1 MKCCTAVIVLLSIC
15 ATGHA
20 QYYAALGAAEE
31 NTAVVSPIVQKKA
44 QRIAYEA
51 TTPPGLRM
59 RKVGMIMTM
68 CGGGMILAGA
78 IIYSNADPN
87 AGAVHTSTNG
97 TMYTDGEVQQELGLL
112 CVGAGIGLTV
122 PGVILWTKGTKKFN
136 RYLET
141 QTAFNFTRNGAGLTY
156 RF

>member
-1 MKCCTAVIVLLSIC
+1 MKCCLALIVLLSIC
-15 ATGHA
+15 STGHA
-20 QYYAALGAAEE
+20 QFYRALGAGDE
-31 NTAVVSPIVQKKA
+31 NTAIVSPVVQKKTL
-44 QRIAYEA
+44 RIAYEV

-59 RKVGMIMTM
+59 RKVGTILTI
-68 CGGGMILAGA
+68 CGGGMLIAGA

-87 AGAVHTSTNG
+87 SGQIHTNSNG
-97 TMYTDGEVQQELGLL
+97 TMYTDGELQQELGIL
-112 CVGAGIGLTV
+112 CAGAGVGLTI
-122 PGVILWTKGTKKFN
+122 PGIILWTKGTKKYN